1 MRWVFLTAVLFGFW
15 ALLSFELSNPFLVGS
30 GLVTA
35 AVGAALVIYRG
46 LVPDGGVAFHLRTVV
61 TYLPWLLWQIVAA
74 NGRVIRLVWSPGLP
88 IDPRMVEVP
97 CSLSTNLGR
106 AIYANSITL
115 TPGTVTI
122 RVEEDRL
129 LVHALTAEDEADLL
143 SGAMEARIKLLEAGT

>member
-15 ALLSFELSNPFLVGS
+15 VLLSFELTNPFLLGS

-35 AVGAALVIYRG
+35 GAAAAVAIRRD
-46 LVPDGGVAFHLRTVV
+46 LVPEGTLAFHARALV
-61 TYLPWLLWQIVAA
+61 TYLPWLLWQIAAA
-74 NGRVIRLVWSPGLP
+74 NIRVIRVVWSPKLP
-88 IDPRMVEVP
+88 IDPRLVEVP

-122 RVEEDRL
+122 RVEHDKL
-129 LVHALTAEDEADLL
+129 LVHALTAQDEADLL
-143 SGAMEARIKLLEAGT
+143 NGAMESRIKLLEAGT